1 MANYIKRLKG
11 YLGPLLIL
19 YTVLVTLF
27 LAQTAWNDG
36 TFGGVVSPHRKGQAK
51 FLDVLVQEERRHLK
65 SVESIVQI
73 NGIHTEKQKQRRS
86 EVESS
91 SWKNISANSLYRKQS
106 RLLIGPRHQI
116 SKESDDKGTSNLHR
130 NVPLDSF
137 EKPRPHRPTF
147 KVEVEDWDA
156 PVKQLDSNLTN
167 SSGKLLDLNASF
179 HIGAARRAQSAVLKL
194 RKAKAKVEQKVGF
207 PPSEVTYSLEHCDS
221 VFDVLDGSPNIC
233 RRELV
238 LKGSLNH
245 AEPSGYSLP
254 FKSLGDISIYSSFLD
269 HRGPSKVIRFI
280 ALGPQGRDGKKSVF
294 WCVFYRPVSTSP
306 YDRSQNSAK
315 KLKLVGTMTQMSY
328 WTASAGHGAES
339 QFYIMSCDVPEEALE
354 AFSPPYK
361 GNIRVKIG
369 SSEAPLS
376 IDHEHPSI
384 ALSVIN
390 NRPEFYNQTFSKRAY
405 LSNMEKEL
413 LKLSNGEVKKN
424 NNTGLSVENRVN
436 VILHNSHNIPSYQNF
451 GAYARETVE
460 LNEDFSKKDKIVAC
474 VAPLQG
480 NLGVIQIVEYIELTL
495 LLGTQHIVFYTFRV
509 FDDIKVVLRM
519 YESRGLITVLPW
531 NIPDPSSIWAKGR
544 DAALNDCLY
553 RTMFLFDYALFLDLD
568 EFFVPRITPDMP
580 SFLKYLHQAHNF
592 NATKITDIVFSSSYF
607 PPPTKAD
614 YLTLSQVSGA
624 GKEFGKFA
632 SLRSVRRSYY
642 NQQHTLRMIRTDA
655 AFRVGSG
662 ERRKTTYTIS
672 TRYASVHHYSYC
684 PRVKGNDAAAPTRG
698 SQNITAGNNGHGQGG
713 AVKVNAGQSTVADFC
728 AHIKLDWIMWRYK
741 SKLIERTKQSIRQ
754 LNNH

>member
-36 TFGGVVSPHRKGQAK
+36 TFGGVVSHRKGQAK

-91 SWKNISANSLYRKQS
+91 SGKNFSANSLYRKQS
-106 RLLIGPRHQI
+106 RMLIGPRHQI
-116 SKESDDKGTSNLHR
+116 SNGSDDKGTSILHK
-130 NVPLDSF
+130 NVSPDSF
-137 EKPRPHRPTF
+137 EKPRLHRPTF

-156 PVKQLDSNLTN
+156 PVKQMDTNYTN
-167 SSGKLLDLNASF
+167 SSGKLHDLNAPPY
-179 HIGAARRAQSAVLKL
+179 IGAARRAQNAVLKL
-194 RKAKAKVEQKVGF
+194 RKAKVKVEQKVGF

-238 LKGSLNH
+238 LKGSLHH

-254 FKSLGDISIYSSFLD
+254 FKSLGDISIYSAFLD

-280 ALGPQGRDGKKSVF
+280 TLGPQGLDGKKSVY

-306 YDRSQNSAK
+306 YDRSQNSTK
-315 KLKLVGTMTQMSY
+315 KLKLMGTLTQMSY
-328 WTASAGHGAES
+328 WAASAGHGAQS
-339 QFYIMSCDVPEEALE
+339 QFYIMSCDVPEEAME
-354 AFSPPYK
+354 SFSSPYK

-413 LKLSNGEVKKN
+413 LKLSDGEVKKSD
-424 NNTGLSVENRVN
+424 NTGLSVENRVN
-436 VILHNSHNIPSYQNF
+436 VILNNSNNIPSYQNF

-580 SFLKYLHQAHNF
+580 SFLKYLHQVHNF

-662 ERRKTTYTIS
+662 ERRKTSYTIS

-684 PRVKGNDAAAPTRG
+684 PRVKSSDAAAPTKG

-713 AVKVNAGQSTVADFC
+713 AVKLNAGQSTVADFC